1 LLGYCLGG
9 TLSYCAA
16 HEGVVDVA
24 VSYYPVGL
32 AERLSQYPKKVTVPL
47 VMHFGDAD
55 AHIPIQEIESL
66 SATLAGAPDAKA
78 FVYRDAGRAFA
89 TPGRDSYQKSSARL
103 AHSRTIAVLRRVLG
117 PVFDLEA
124 IWDAHLACEFV
135 RRDADATLDTM
146 SSEPYVNH
154 IPTLTGGVGRRDLHY
169 FYARHFIP
177 KTPPDFR
184 MIPISRT
191 VGADRIV
198 DEGVGCFTHTTE
210 FDFLLPGIPPT
221 GRYVEVPS
229 VLVVSFR
236 GGKLQH
242 EHIYW
247 DQASVLVQVGLLDAT
262 GLPVTGREQAT
273 KALDEGSI
281 PSNELLPTWRK

>member
-1 LLGYCLGG
+1 
-9 TLSYCAA
+9 
-16 HEGVVDVA
+16 
-24 VSYYPVGL
+24 
-32 AERLSQYPKKVTVPL
+32 
-47 VMHFGDAD
+47 
-55 AHIPIQEIESL
+55 
-66 SATLAGAPDAKA
+66 
-78 FVYRDAGRAFA
+78 
-89 TPGRDSYQKSSARL
+89 ARL

-124 IWDAHLACEFV
+124 IWEDHLACEFE
-135 RRDADATLDTM
+135 RRDADATLATM

-154 IPTLTGGVGRRDLHY
+154 IPTLTGGVGRSDLHR

-198 DEGVGCFTHTTE
+198 EEGVGCFTHTTE

-247 DQASVLVQVGLLDAT
+247 DQASVLRQVGLLDAT
-262 GLPVTGREQAT
+262 GLPVTGREQAA
-273 KALDEGSI
+273 KALDEGSV
-281 PSNELLPTWRK
+281 PSNELLPTWRT